1 MISRFSPYYPI
12 YLWTQRALPLV
23 ISGDLEIIDLVRHL
37 MTSISEIAEGETPG
51 TPGEIDYNEII
62 RQIIDNESF
71 YEKFKEF
78 INNYLV
84 GVDGTGNII
93 GYLRQGTSQRYSLG
107 ITISDSNSNNRGA
120 RWLLWRKDDISKV
133 TYPNYVSIA
142 NMSGHV
148 FFTVDISAGYN
159 PTTSLMPDGN
169 LEWWLGFE
177 DNRLDDTQLNKW
189 YDNFVNYTNKPFY
202 SMPYGDPD
210 NYFMLRWNT
219 VEEVKIGRTAIEAVQ
234 TTAKATPLI
243 TLYTSGQAFR
253 SLPGV
258 NESSIEVPGSY
269 PYRYATFA
277 TTYFMENNSHEKVS
291 NADIVDYTVATN
303 IIGRG

>member
-1 MISRFSPYYPI
+1 MISKFSPYYPI

-37 MTSISEIAEGETPG
+37 MLSISEIVEGELPI

-62 RQIIDNESF
+62 RQIIDNETF
-71 YEKFKEF
+71 YEKFKEY
-78 INNYLV
+78 INNFLI

-93 GYLRQGTSQRYSLG
+93 GYLSQSTNRYSLG
-107 ITISDSNSNNRGA
+107 LTITNTNSNNRGA
-120 RWLLWRKDDISKV
+120 RWILWRKDNVEKL

-159 PTTSLMPDGN
+159 PNTTLMPDGN

-177 DNRLDDTQLNKW
+177 DRNLSETELNQW
-189 YDNFVNYTNKPFY
+189 YNNFVNYTDKPFY

-219 VEEVKIGRTAIEAVQ
+219 KDEVSEGSASIQAVH
-234 TTAKATPLI
+234 TNVKATPLI

-253 SLPGV
+253 SLPGLS
-258 NESSIEVPGSY
+258 ESGINPPPSY

-277 TTYFMENNSHEKVS
+277 TTYFMDNNAHESVS
-291 NADIVDYTVATN
+291 NADIVDYTIATN
-303 IIGRG
+303 IT